1 MKAPPPIPAGA
12 RASRPG
18 APDDRAFASKA
29 AAKTP
34 PPIPA
39 GARPPQ
45 VDLPQEGGISLAP
58 LELGFGG
65 GDGDAAPPFDA
76 AAPPDRPAAREPEPE
91 PDAGPPGLSM
101 DVALELVE
109 RKPAARTAAGLGSLT
124 AGGSAERA
132 AGSASTEASAA
143 VASLLQAE
151 AEAEPGADAMQ
162 PVRLDETAPPPEVK
176 VRRRTMT
183 AARGGVAA
191 SAVIPG
197 WRPSRRVVLVGAAI
211 IVLGASGIA
220 AVVLDLPDRLRGE
233 PDAAAA
239 LGPLAA
245 EIAQDRF
252 PAYSEGARRLEAAVG
267 GRRHAPKTSA
277 AAAELLATSVVL
289 HGGEHGR
296 IARAEALLNLNHK
309 TDDKTRGQAI
319 AARTRALGWVALA
332 KGRWKDAERIVA
344 EVALDEGNRA
354 AISGWAALGREDAA
368 RAVNLFTAAG
378 RAEPAPAPGRTA
390 TRYALARAREA
401 DLSPAAEA
409 AYRAV
414 LADAPGHVGAALGLA
429 RVSKLLPDAR
439 IKLVETLIAKQAS
452 DASRAE
458 LAEAHVLIARAAQEL
473 GDTTKAEAA
482 LKRAREAEPA
492 AVAAAVAAGDAL
504 LADGRT
510 DEAVARYR
518 LALAAPVSA
527 ARTSWLRFA
536 RVAAL
541 VESARSVEA
550 AAALD
555 ELDRRLPGD
564 ARVSFWRGRLAELKQ
579 PPDAAAADRAYR
591 EALTRDPKFLPA
603 SLQLARYLVE
613 QRRGADALVVLRR
626 AETHGAAPV
635 ALRIALGQ
643 ALRAAG
649 NNAEAAR
656 AFRQALAADSKNA
669 AAHLGLAGALEAM
682 GRLEEARAELAALA
696 VKGQGGVKGLG
707 SRVAAILIKLGRKD
721 EALVAYQN
729 EIAAGGAAPA
739 TKVAAARLAIEL
751 GRKDVARSFAESAVS
766 DDPRTP
772 GALLTLADVRRA
784 EGDLGSALSELRRA
798 LAVDG
803 SAEVQLEY
811 GRALAALGRDEEA
824 LSALAQ
830 AREIPEAGVE
840 RGRILLRRGDVE
852 AAAKELSTA
861 TSSLPTHAEAFL
873 LLGQAEDRLG
883 HVTRAEAAWKSAV
896 RLTPTSAES
905 RYRLGR
911 LQMDHSQATVAL
923 PHLRAAAEHIGP
935 RGTGPAEPSWRPD
948 LYFQLGFAEIRQGSR
963 DRALAAFRRYLE
975 VAPQDAPARV
985 EVTRQ
990 IHEIV
995 P

>member
-1 MKAPPPIPAGA
+1 MD
-12 RASRPG
+12 
-18 APDDRAFASKA
+18 APDE
-29 AAKTP
+29 
-34 PPIPA
+34 
-39 GARPPQ
+39 G
-45 VDLPQEGGISLAP
+45 GGISLAP
-58 LELGFGG
+58 LEVGFAGAG
-65 GDGDAAPPFDA
+65 AGTASLFDVAPPPDQ
-76 AAPPDRPAAREPEPE
+76 PPTPDPESE
-91 PDAGPPGLSM
+91 AGPPGLSM

-109 RKPAARTAAGLGSLT
+109 RKPATKAATASGNAS
-124 AGGSAERA
+124 AGGTGQR
-132 AGSASTEASAA
+132 AGSSLGTEASAA

-151 AEAEPGADAMQ
+151 AETEPGADAMQ
-162 PVRLDETAPPPEVK
+162 PVRLDEAAPPPEVR

-191 SAVIPG
+191 SAAVKG
-197 WRPSRRVVLVGAAI
+197 WRPSPRLVLAGATVIVLVAA
-211 IVLGASGIA
+211 GIA
-220 AVVLDLPDRLRGE
+220 VVVLDLPDRARGE
-233 PDAAAA
+233 PDAVAA

-245 EIAQDRF
+245 DIAQDQF
-252 PAYSEGARRLEAAVG
+252 PAYAEGARRLEVAVG
-267 GRRHAPKTSA
+267 GRRHAPRTCA
-277 AAAELLATSVVL
+277 AAAELLATSLVL

-296 IARAEALLNLNHK
+296 IARAEALLDVNAKL
-309 TDDKTRGQAI
+309 TSRAGGPTI

-344 EVALDEGNRA
+344 EATIDEGNRA

-368 RAVNLFTAAG
+368 RAVTLFTAAE
-378 RAEPAPAPGRTA
+378 RAQPPPAPGRTA

-414 LADAPGHVGAALGLA
+414 LADAPAHVGAALGLA
-429 RVSKLLPDAR
+429 RVSKLSPDKR
-439 IKLVETLIAKQAS
+439 MKLVETLIAKQAR

-458 LAEAHVLIARAAQEL
+458 LAEAHVLIARTAQEL
-473 GDTTKAEAA
+473 GDTAKAEAA
-482 LKRAREAEPA
+482 LKHAREAEPG
-492 AVAAAVAAGDAL
+492 AVGAAVAAGDAL

-541 VESARSVEA
+541 VESARAAEA
-550 AAALD
+550 TAALA
-555 ELDRRLPGD
+555 ELDSRLPGD
-564 ARVSFWRGRLAELKQ
+564 ARVSFWRGRLAELKN
-579 PPDAAAADRAYR
+579 PSDGAAADRGYR
-591 EALTRDPKFLPA
+591 EALIRDPKFLPA

-613 QRRGADALVVLRR
+613 QHHGAEALVVLRR
-626 AETHGAAPV
+626 AESHGAAPV

-643 ALRAAG
+643 ALRASG

-656 AFRQALAADSKNA
+656 AFRQALASDPRNA

-682 GRLEEARAELAALA
+682 GHLEEARTELGALA
-696 VKGQGGVKGLG
+696 VKGEGGVKGLG

-729 EIAAGGAAPA
+729 EIAAGGAPPT

-751 GRKDVARSFAESAVS
+751 GRKDVARTFAESAVS

-772 GALLTLADVRRA
+772 GALLALADVRRA

-830 AREIPEAGVE
+830 AREIPEASVE
-840 RGRILLRRGDVE
+840 RGRILLRRGDLE
-852 AAAKELSTA
+852 SAAKELATA
-861 TSSLPTHAEAFL
+861 TTSLPTHAEAFL

-896 RLTPTSAES
+896 RLAPTSAES

-911 LQMDHSQATVAL
+911 LEMDHGQAAQAL

-935 RGTGPAEPSWRPD
+935 KSATTAATAATEPSWRPD
-948 LYFQLGFAEIRQGSR
+948 FYFQLGFAELHQGSR